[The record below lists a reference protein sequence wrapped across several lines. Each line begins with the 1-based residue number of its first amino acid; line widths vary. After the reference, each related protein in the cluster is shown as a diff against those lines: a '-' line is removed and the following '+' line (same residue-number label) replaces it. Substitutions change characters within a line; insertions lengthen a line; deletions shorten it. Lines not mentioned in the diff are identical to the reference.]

1 VGERHICPIAWV
13 AASSDLQRVVAET
26 NGCMRRIRIGSGGTT
41 SVVEMTDNPTLST
54 IERLELAADSG
65 TGVTFVGASMAAEAG
80 PVQVSWSEIHDDAR
94 AVGAALQARGLVP
107 GDHVAILGPTSREL
121 ITIVRGCWM
130 AGLASMVL
138 PLPMRMGSLDVFID
152 STRGRILHGDA
163 KLLLIDELLADFY
176 SPAEGDPPILPM
188 KAVMPGATNVPTGDA
203 LEIPAHD
210 PERLVILQYTS
221 GSTSEPKGVMI
232 PDRVLSA
239 NIDACAEAAELN
251 SDDAMVSWL
260 PLYHDMGLVGFLA
273 LPMTKGVDLVQAA
286 PQDFL
291 AHPGNWMQWLSD
303 YRATATAGP
312 NFSWVLATRALKR
325 MKDLDLSHLTV
336 ALSGAEPVD
345 PKAVDAFVAEAS
357 RFGFT
362 AGGMFPAFGMAEVA
376 IGGTFPP
383 RRRGLVTD
391 TVDRIVLETQ
401 RVAKPV
407 EIHDE
412 DELGL
417 TARQLPLLGKPVP
430 GLEMKVVDPETF
442 EELPERHVGELLLRG
457 TSVTP
462 GYYKRPDATAALF
475 HDGWLLTGDLAYVLD
490 GELVLC
496 GRIKDVI
503 IVGGRNVFPEDI
515 ERAVGPLD
523 GVRAGNVIAF
533 GMEGY
538 KGKESV
544 VVVAEV
550 RVSDT
555 SGGLEEIRERIHHRT
570 LEVCGL
576 PPRDVMLVT
585 PGTLPKTSSGKL
597 QRAKC
602 RDEYL
607 NEELA
612 LIE

>member
-1 VGERHICPIAWV
+1 
-13 AASSDLQRVVAET
+13 
-26 NGCMRRIRIGSGGTT
+26 M
-41 SVVEMTDNPTLST
+41 
-54 IERLELAADSG
+54 
-65 TGVTFVGASMAAEAG
+65 
-80 PVQVSWSEIHDDAR
+80 
-94 AVGAALQARGLVP
+94 
-107 GDHVAILGPTSREL
+107 
-121 ITIVRGCWM
+121 
-130 AGLASMVL
+130 
-138 PLPMRMGSLDVFID
+138 
-152 STRGRILHGDA
+152 
-163 KLLLIDELLADFY
+163 
-176 SPAEGDPPILPM
+176 
-188 KAVMPGATNVPTGDA
+188 
-203 LEIPAHD
+203 
-210 PERLVILQYTS
+210 
-221 GSTSEPKGVMI
+221 
-232 PDRVLSA
+232 
-239 NIDACAEAAELN
+239 
-251 SDDAMVSWL
+251 
-260 PLYHDMGLVGFLA
+260 
-273 LPMTKGVDLVQAA
+273 
-286 PQDFL
+286 
-291 AHPGNWMQWLSD
+291 
-303 YRATATAGP
+303 
-312 NFSWVLATRALKR
+312 
-325 MKDLDLSHLTV
+325 
-336 ALSGAEPVD
+336 
-345 PKAVDAFVAEAS
+345 
-357 RFGFT
+357 
-362 AGGMFPAFGMAEVA
+362 
-376 IGGTFPP
+376 
-383 RRRGLVTD
+383 TD

-407 EIHDE
+407 EVTDP

-430 GLEMKVVDPETF
+430 GLEMKVVDPESY

-475 HDGWLLTGDLAYVLD
+475 HDGWLCTGDLAYILD

-555 SGGLEEIRERIHHRT
+555 SGGLGEIRERIHHRT

-612 LIE
+612 LVD

>member
-1 VGERHICPIAWV
+1 
-13 AASSDLQRVVAET
+13 
-26 NGCMRRIRIGSGGTT
+26 
-41 SVVEMTDNPTLST
+41 MTDNRTLST

-65 TGVTFVGASMAAEAG
+65 TGVTFVGASMATEAG
-80 PVQVSWSEIHDDAR
+80 PQRIGWNEIHDDAR

-121 ITIVRGCWM
+121 ITVIRGCWM

-163 KLLLIDELLADFY
+163 KLLLIDDLLADFY
-176 SPAEGDPPILPM
+176 VAAEGDPPILPM
-188 KAVMPGATNVPTGDA
+188 KSVMPGAANVPSGEA
-203 LEIPAHD
+203 LQIPPHD
-210 PERLVILQYTS
+210 SERLVILQYTS

-239 NIDACAEAAELN
+239 NIDALSDAAEMG
-251 SDDAMVSWL
+251 SDELLVSWL

-273 LPMTKGVDLVQAA
+273 MPMTKGVNLVQAA

-291 AHPGNWMQWLSD
+291 AHPGNWMQWISD

-325 MKDLDLSHLTV
+325 MKDLDLSNLTV

-345 PKAVDAFVAEAS
+345 PNAVDAFVAEAG

-362 AGGMFPAFGMAEVA
+362 PGGMFPAFGMAEVA
-376 IGGTFPP
+376 IAGTFPP

-401 RVAKPV
+401 RVAKQI

-442 EELPERHVGELLLRG
+442 EELPERHVGELLLPRHVG
-457 TSVTP
+457 DPRLLQAARCHRCAVP
-462 GYYKRPDATAALF
+462 RRMALHGRPCLHPQRRT
-475 HDGWLLTGDLAYVLD
+475 
-490 GELVLC
+490 
-496 GRIKDVI
+496 RS
-503 IVGGRNVFPEDI
+503 
-515 ERAVGPLD
+515 
-523 GVRAGNVIAF
+523 VRADQGRDHRRRSKRVPRRHRTRRW
-533 GMEGY
+533 
-538 KGKESV
+538 STRRCTRRQRDR
-544 VVVAEV
+544 V
-550 RVSDT
+550 RH
-555 SGGLEEIRERIHHRT
+555 GGLQGQGERGRRRGGACQRHLRWFR
-570 LEVCGL
+570 
-576 PPRDVMLVT
+576 RD
-585 PGTLPKTSSGKL
+585 P
-597 QRAKC
+597 
-602 RDEYL
+602 
-607 NEELA
+607 
-612 LIE
+612 